1 MSFCPNC
8 GTAIVQGTQ
17 FCGGCGGSLVE
28 GTSAGSAPYAGAVYT
43 PPKPAGPQWK
53 FAPLGDS
60 PTVSWILYFA
70 AIIVEAL
77 AQACQWGGGIGR
89 LQFLLSMAAG
99 ITVVVGL
106 ALAFKALRASG
117 QQLSAIL
124 LLVGFSVSSLGE
136 LTRFISWRTY
146 DESIWDLG
154 VFALTIGALTIAAGF
169 FFLIFRP
176 EKPSAT

>member
-1 MSFCPNC
+1 
-8 GTAIVQGTQ
+8 
-17 FCGGCGGSLVE
+17 
-28 GTSAGSAPYAGAVYT
+28 
-43 PPKPAGPQWK
+43 
-53 FAPLGDS
+53 
-60 PTVSWILYFA
+60 
-70 AIIVEAL
+70 
-77 AQACQWGGGIGR
+77 
-89 LQFLLSMAAG
+89 MAAG